1 MISVLLL
8 FYNLT
13 RLLSGGLHTR
23 HSHSPSGAVSSPL
36 QARWSHPS
44 HNSHWIIS
52 SQHSGLEHEQN
63 SLMSQ
68 FCLLLN
74 LGVALSR
81 GKGSKRPLSKHFTKC
96 SRIFPVQKRR
106 TKGCF
111 QRPARKRKRWQTGL
125 SQPLLV
131 VPAQE
136 EAPQQ
141 GCYQLPSSYSI
152 RLAELPLMT

>member
-23 HSHSPSGAVSSPL
+23 HSHSPSWAVSSPS
-36 QARWSHPS
+36 QARWSHSS
-44 HNSHWIIS
+44 HNSHWIMS

-96 SRIFPVQKRR
+96 SRIFPCSKETYGRVVSSGQLVSESDGKQATVNPYRC
-106 TKGCF
+106 TCAGGSST
-111 QRPARKRKRWQTGL
+111 AR
-125 SQPLLV
+125 V
-131 VPAQE
+131 
-136 EAPQQ
+136 
-141 GCYQLPSSYSI
+141 LPVAKF
-152 RLAELPLMT
+152 L